1 VRSALEGL
9 DGVQSATVS
18 LGKDNAVVVFDSSKA
33 TVGQMKAAV
42 KKAGYG
48 VSSASKI
55 EPYSEETPDT
65 SNTKFAGTGTK
76 QSGHKSADYRT
87 MSIDQ
92 VAKITENPNVAL
104 INVHI
109 PYAGEIPGTDEFIP
123 FNQIKENSGKL
134 PSDNNTEIVLYCRS
148 GHMSKLAYS
157 TLTNMG
163 YTNVYDV
170 PGGMNAWQQAGNKL
184 LHKK

>member
-1 VRSALEGL
+1 MRSALEGL
-9 DGVQSATVS
+9 DGVQSAKVS
-18 LGKDNAVVVFDSSKA
+18 LEKDNAVVVFDSTK
-33 TVGQMKAAV
+33 TTIDQMKAAV

-48 VSSASKI
+48 VSSASEI
-55 EPYSEETPDT
+55 TPYTKSTSDTTKVKKSTSQEE
-65 SNTKFAGTGTK
+65 KY
-76 QSGHKSADYRT
+76 QT
-87 MSIDQ
+87 MSIDELEK
-92 VAKITENPNVAL
+92 VTDDPNVTL

-109 PYAGEIPGTDEFIP
+109 PYAGEIPGTDEFVP
-123 FNQIKENSGKL
+123 FNQVQQNKDQL
-134 PSDNNTEIVLYCRS
+134 PSDKNAEVVLYCRS

-170 PGGMNAWQQAGNKL
+170 PGGMNAWRQAGNQL